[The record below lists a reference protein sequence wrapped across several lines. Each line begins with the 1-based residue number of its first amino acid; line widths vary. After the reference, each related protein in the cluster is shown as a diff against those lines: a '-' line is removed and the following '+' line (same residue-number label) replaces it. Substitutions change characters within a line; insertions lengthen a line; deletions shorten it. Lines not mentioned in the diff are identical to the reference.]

1 VHKDAAGTFAD
12 VLDARLLLESIVS
25 QQDMASGGA
34 GAFKSVAET
43 FGRHAAGIEAAAAAA
58 AAEEARLAALAA
70 QSAAMEIIRLAA
82 AETPAPRDDA
92 VPAFTLLSEAP
103 ALQAPGSVSEVVTDQ
118 AALPAAE
125 SDPPVGWRVPQAPPV
140 EETLPTSPL
149 LQIDAPATAADL
161 GDFIEEVLDLT
172 GLAGDDDGVAEA
184 AAAAPAVEHLA
195 ALAPPIEPLTVP
207 DPVAPATAWEPAE
220 AGPPAEPLAV
230 TEAVVA
236 ESDVSA
242 AEAPALP
249 SLAIEPAASVAAALA
264 ALEAETPPPPPPKDA
279 LPEWRLLADPVGA
292 AAPTIDV
299 VEPTET
305 LEDLVAEFAAT
316 TSVPSP
322 RSRPAPAGEDE
333 IAVVAEP
340 PAAMLSA
347 AVSVLGVPTEFSS
360 DAAESVAPAEAET
373 PAAPATLEVVL
384 GLQQAQAAAQ
394 AAVEEPREPVAEPP
408 DLAAWSFVEELV
420 HRDPR
425 FEPRTP
431 VDEPVAAPAAE
442 DAQTPAGA
450 VAPAMRATQPSPEV
464 VVPKL
469 PADWFIEVGRRQ
481 DQPVERL
488 PVRAIGTPQDEP
500 APAHAEAIEHAPP
513 TAVAAPAVPAAM
525 LAAPPA
531 LPVLGGEEIENE
543 PVQRRTVRW
552 SPDPE
557 PESGGSGPVFP
568 RLAPSVQRVRAE
580 ARRRRWAR
588 IGSALSGSLASIAG
602 SVASGVGA
610 AASGAAALAGGLG
623 RAGVSATRLVAT
635 ALRAVGAGAL
645 AAIGAAG
652 RGAGALVRATG
663 AGVAAAARGVV
674 SALTAAGRAAG
685 ALLKGLG
692 ALLAAGA
699 RSAAIGA
706 ATLGKALV
714 SASTFAG
721 RAAVR
726 MSAAAGRGSAAG
738 LRLAAGA
745 IRGGASAA
753 GAGVV
758 SLSRALASGAGIL
771 GRFGLTAGSGAARAA
786 TRAASVAGKGVG
798 RAAVTVPR
806 RIYFVVSDAA
816 DRLPKPIIRPSYL
829 GAALLVIVA
838 VAGVPYA
845 KVWIST
851 YAPELRARLVESTR
865 PVAESPVPAEPP
877 RLPAAPAN
885 GTGSVRVT
893 VDPEG
898 ADVLLDG
905 MLQGAAPLTIENLK
919 AGVHTL
925 VVRNDSGT
933 VRQSVR
939 VTAGQAADVSLRI
952 RPGWLAVFA
961 PVKLEVHENGKPIG
975 STEGGRILAAAGPH
989 TIEVVSQAIGF
1000 RETRQVEIKPGEVA
1014 AVTLDLPPA
1023 TVEVAA
1029 PADAEIL
1036 VDGQSV
1042 GVAPFG
1048 PLQIAVGTRE
1058 FVMRHPTLGERRQ
1071 VVTVT
1076 YNGPARVSFE

>member
-1 VHKDAAGTFAD
+1 
-12 VLDARLLLESIVS
+12 LE
-25 QQDMASGGA
+25 
-34 GAFKSVAET
+34 
-43 FGRHAAGIEAAAAAA
+43 
-58 AAEEARLAALAA
+58 
-70 QSAAMEIIRLAA
+70 
-82 AETPAPRDDA
+82 
-92 VPAFTLLSEAP
+92 
-103 ALQAPGSVSEVVTDQ
+103 
-118 AALPAAE
+118 
-125 SDPPVGWRVPQAPPV
+125 
-140 EETLPTSPL
+140 
-149 LQIDAPATAADL
+149 TAA
-161 GDFIEEVLDLT
+161 
-172 GLAGDDDGVAEA
+172 
-184 AAAAPAVEHLA
+184 
-195 ALAPPIEPLTVP
+195 
-207 DPVAPATAWEPAE
+207 
-220 AGPPAEPLAV
+220 
-230 TEAVVA
+230 
-236 ESDVSA
+236 
-242 AEAPALP
+242 
-249 SLAIEPAASVAAALA
+249 
-264 ALEAETPPPPPPKDA
+264 
-279 LPEWRLLADPVGA
+279 R
-292 AAPTIDV
+292 
-299 VEPTET
+299 
-305 LEDLVAEFAAT
+305 
-316 TSVPSP
+316 
-322 RSRPAPAGEDE
+322 
-333 IAVVAEP
+333 
-340 PAAMLSA
+340 
-347 AVSVLGVPTEFSS
+347 
-360 DAAESVAPAEAET
+360 
-373 PAAPATLEVVL
+373 
-384 GLQQAQAAAQ
+384 Q
-394 AAVEEPREPVAEPP
+394 AAVGESRESVTETP
-408 DLAAWSFVEELV
+408 DLSAWSFVEELV

-442 DAQTPAGA
+442 DPQTPAGA
-450 VAPAMRATQPSPEV
+450 VAPALRETQPAPEV

-481 DQPVERL
+481 DQPVEPL
-488 PVRAIGTPQDEP
+488 PTRAIDTPQDEP
-500 APAHAEAIEHAPP
+500 APPHAEAIEHAPP
-513 TAVAAPAVPAAM
+513 TAVAPAAVPAAM

-531 LPVLGGEEIENE
+531 LPVSGGEAIDNE
-543 PVQRRTVRW
+543 PVQRQTVRW

-568 RLAPSVQRVRAE
+568 RLAPSVRRVRAE

-602 SVASGVGA
+602 AVASGAGA
-610 AASGAAALAGGLG
+610 AASGAGALAGGLA
-623 RAGVSATRLVAT
+623 RAGVSAVRLVAT

-663 AGVAAAARGVV
+663 AGVAAAARGVASGL
-674 SALTAAGRAAG
+674 SAAAGGVASGLTAAGRTAG
-685 ALLKGLG
+685 VLLNGLG

-706 ATLGKALV
+706 ATLGKALA
-714 SASTFAG
+714 SASASAG

-738 LRLAAGA
+738 LRLVAGA
-745 IRGGASAA
+745 IGRGASAA
-753 GAGVV
+753 GAGAV

-771 GRFGLTAGSGAARAA
+771 GRFGLTAGSGVARAA
-786 TRAASVAGKGVG
+786 TRAASIAGTAAAAAGHAAGVGAAVAGKGVG
-798 RAAVTVPR
+798 HAAVTVPR

-816 DRLPKPIIRPSYL
+816 DRLPKPVIRPWYL
-829 GAALLVIVA
+829 GATLLVIVA

-851 YAPELRARLVESTR
+851 YAPDLRARLVESTR
-865 PVAESPVPAEPP
+865 PVAESPAPAEPP
-877 RLPAAPAN
+877 RLPAAPAK

-905 MLQGAAPLTIENLK
+905 MLQGSAPLTIENLK

-925 VVRNDSGT
+925 VVRDDSGT

-939 VTAGQAADVSLRI
+939 VTAGQAADVSLKI

-961 PVKLEVHENGKPIG
+961 PVKLEVLENGKPIG
-975 STEGGRILAAAGPH
+975 STEGGRILAAPGPH

-1000 RETRQVEIKPGEVA
+1000 RETRQVEIMPGEVA
-1014 AVTLDLPPA
+1014 AVTLELPPA